1 MFSPKKP
8 KISKK
13 DLKQSIVKTND
24 RLKAINDRMDAD
36 IKAKKSELKS
46 LSADETDVT
55 STYIVADNP
64 AKKIVLYVEPT
75 ITGVSS
81 LQVDDVLTMTL
92 NGETAANKKI
102 KIDPNDLPFTLTGIL
117 LTSFTIQSAT
127 GTTAESVAL
136 ISFH

>member
-1 MFSPKKP
+1 MANFGLQEFST
-8 KISKK
+8 
-13 DLKQSIVKTND
+13 QEATNFQAYTD
-24 RLKAINDRMDAD
+24 WNWEILD
-36 IKAKKSELKS
+36 

-81 LQVDDVLTMTL
+81 LDVNDLLTMTL
-92 NGETAANKKI
+92 NGKTDSQKKI

-117 LTSFTIQSAT
+117 LTSFAIQSKT
-127 GTTAESVAL
+127 GESSDSIAL
-136 ISFH
+136 LSFH

>member
-1 MFSPKKP
+1 MANFGLQEFSTQEATNFQAYTDWNWE
-8 KISKK
+8 IL
-13 DLKQSIVKTND
+13 DLSN
-24 RLKAINDRMDAD
+24 
-36 IKAKKSELKS
+36 
-46 LSADETDVT
+46 DETDDT
-55 STYIVADNP
+55 STYITATNP

-92 NGETAANKKI
+92 NGETAAHKKI

-117 LTSFTIQSAT
+117 LTSFAIQSAT
-127 GTTAESVAL
+127 GAAAESVAL

>member
-1 MFSPKKP
+1 MATNYGLQEFSTQE
-8 KISKK
+8 SVNFNAYK
-13 DLKQSIVKTND
+13 DWNWEILD
-24 RLKAINDRMDAD
+24 
-36 IKAKKSELKS
+36 
-46 LSADETDVT
+46 LSADETDDT
-55 STYIVADNP
+55 STYITEDNP

-117 LTSFTIQSAT
+117 LTSFAIQSKT
-127 GTTAESVAL
+127 GESSDSIAL
-136 ISFH
+136 LSFH

>member
-1 MFSPKKP
+1 MGNFGLQEFSTQEAVNFEAYTDWNWE
-8 KISKK
+8 IL
-13 DLKQSIVKTND
+13 D
-24 RLKAINDRMDAD
+24 
-36 IKAKKSELKS
+36 

-92 NGETAANKKI
+92 NGETASNKKI

-117 LTSFTIQSAT
+117 LTSFAIQSVT
-127 GTTAESVAL
+127 GQVAESIAL